1 MRIAVCEDED
11 IFRKQI
17 VKEIE
22 EYYHSLDVVVDSFSS
37 GEELV
42 KKYEKGKQIGEIPQ
56 YDILFLDIE
65 MKRLDGFETAKAI
78 RTYGGKEI
86 LIYLTSH
93 TELAMQG
100 YEVEAFRFLAKPVE
114 RKKLWEALGEL
125 KKRLRKGKN
134 IILHTKEEEVCVGV
148 TSIIYVESMKN
159 DVYYH
164 VLEHRNTDCLK
175 VYKVREKMVNVEKE
189 LLEEGFFRCHRS
201 YLVQLAAV
209 ESYNNLELTLT
220 GNVQIP
226 ISRGK
231 QKSFRE
237 ALMHC
242 IIKN

>member
-1 MRIAVCEDED
+1 MRIAVCEDEE

-42 KKYEKGKQIGEIPQ
+42 KKYERGKEMGEIPQ

-65 MKRLDGFETAKAI
+65 MKRLDGFDTAKAI
-78 RTYGGKEI
+78 RSYGGKEI

-114 RKKLWEALGEL
+114 QEKLWEALGEL

-134 IILHTKEEEVCVGV
+134 IILHTKEEEVCVEV
-148 TSIIYVESMKN
+148 ASIIYVESMKN
-159 DVYYH
+159 DVFYH
-164 VLEHRNTDCLK
+164 ILEHRNTNCLK
-175 VYKVREKMVNVEKE
+175 VYKVREKIANVEKE

-209 ESYNNLELTLT
+209 ESYNNLELTLS
-220 GNVQIP
+220 GNVQVP
-226 ISRGK
+226 ISRGR
-231 QKSFRE
+231 QEAFRE
-237 ALMHC
+237 ALMYW
-242 IIKN
+242 ITKK

>member
-65 MKRLDGFETAKAI
+65 MKRLDGFDTAKAI
-78 RTYGGKEI
+78 RAYGGKEI

-114 RKKLWEALGEL
+114 REKLWEALGEL

-134 IILHTKEEEVCVGV
+134 IILHTKEEEVCVEV
-148 TSIIYVESMKN
+148 TSIMYVESMKN

-209 ESYNNLELTLT
+209 ESYNNLELTLL

-231 QKSFRE
+231 QESFRE

>member
-17 VKEIE
+17 VKEID

-42 KKYEKGKQIGEIPQ
+42 KKYESGKEIGEIPH

-65 MKRLDGFETAKAI
+65 MRRLDGFDTAKAI
-78 RTYGGKEI
+78 RSYGGKEI

-114 RKKLWEALGEL
+114 REKLWEALGEL
-125 KKRLRKGKN
+125 KKRLRKGRN
-134 IILHTKEEEVCVGV
+134 IILHTKEEEVCVEV
-148 TSIIYVESMKN
+148 TSIMYVESMKN
-159 DVYYH
+159 HVYYH
-164 VLEHRNTDCLK
+164 VLDHKNTDCLK
-175 VYKVREKMVNVEKE
+175 VYKVREKIANVEKE
-189 LLEEGFFRCHRS
+189 LFKEGFFRCHRS
-201 YLVQLAAV
+201 YLIQLAAV
-209 ESYNNLELTLT
+209 ESYNNLELTLS

-231 QKSFRE
+231 QEAFRE
-237 ALMHC
+237 ALMQG
-242 IIKN
+242 ILKD

>member
-42 KKYEKGKQIGEIPQ
+42 KKYERGKEMGEIPQ

-65 MKRLDGFETAKAI
+65 MKRLDGFDTAKAI
-78 RTYGGKEI
+78 RSYGGKEI

-114 RKKLWEALGEL
+114 QEKLWEALGEL

-134 IILHTKEEEVCVGV
+134 IILHTKEEEVCVEV
-148 TSIIYVESMKN
+148 ASIIYVESMKN
-159 DVYYH
+159 DVFYH
-164 VLEHRNTDCLK
+164 ILEHRNTNCLK
-175 VYKVREKMVNVEKE
+175 VYKVREKIANVEKE

-209 ESYNNLELTLT
+209 ESYNNLELTLS
-220 GNVQIP
+220 GNVQVP
-226 ISRGK
+226 ISRGR
-231 QKSFRE
+231 QESFRE
-237 ALMHC
+237 ALMYW
-242 IIKN
+242 ITKK

>member
-22 EYYHSLDVVVDSFSS
+22 GYYHSLDVVVDSFSS

-42 KKYEKGKQIGEIPQ
+42 KKYEKGKEMGEIPQ

-65 MKRLDGFETAKAI
+65 MKRLDGFDTAKAI
-78 RTYGGKEI
+78 RSYGGKEI

-114 RKKLWEALGEL
+114 REKLWEALGEL

-134 IILHTKEEEVCVGV
+134 IILHTKEEEVCVEV
-148 TSIIYVESMKN
+148 TSILYVESMKN
-159 DVYYH
+159 DVYYY
-164 VLEHRNTDCLK
+164 VLEHRNTDCMK
-175 VYKVREKMVNVEKE
+175 VYKVREKMSNVEKE

-209 ESYNNLELTLT
+209 ESYNNLELTLS
-220 GNVQIP
+220 GDVQIP

-231 QKSFRE
+231 QEAFRE

-242 IIKN
+242 IIEN

>member
-22 EYYHSLDVVVDSFSS
+22 GYYHSLDVVVDSFSS

-42 KKYEKGKQIGEIPQ
+42 NKYEKGKERGEIPQ
-56 YDILFLDIE
+56 YDIIFLDIE
-65 MKRLDGFETAKAI
+65 MKRLDGFDTAKAI
-78 RTYGGKEI
+78 RAYGGREI

-114 RKKLWEALGEL
+114 REKLWEALEEL
-125 KKRLRKGKN
+125 KKRLKKGRN
-134 IILHTKEEEVCVGV
+134 IILHTKEEEVCVEV
-148 TSIIYVESMKN
+148 SSIIYVEAMKN
-159 DVYYH
+159 DVYYYLLGH
-164 VLEHRNTDCLK
+164 KNTDCLQ
-175 VYKVREKMVNVEKE
+175 VYRVREKIANIEKE
-189 LLEEGFFRCHRS
+189 LKVEGFFRCHRS

-209 ESYNNLELTLT
+209 ESYNNVELTLS
-220 GNVQIP
+220 GNVRIP

-231 QKSFRE
+231 QQLFRE
-237 ALMHC
+237 ALMHF
-242 IIKN
+242 IMEN